1 MRVKNLRTELMR
13 NIAKAAL
20 PCLSRWALAATLAL
34 IGLGLIGCGTTP
46 FAEVGPQEPLL
57 PAIEGESKFSDR
69 FELEEIPQFFH
80 DLFGKELLEGNEVH
94 HYMEEK
100 KFDDAG
106 NLEAGF
112 SGQWDTIRF
121 AVELDHEILTHET
134 FRGRHAEAAIGDHLR
149 ILPATLFPA
158 SYIIQKTEFDGQRFD
173 ISFSHERH
181 LFTLLNTRMSN
192 TIYIPDTVGFNQL
205 GGGAGRRTSTDSA
218 AFLANSRIIGFRA
231 QGMIGDIFR
240 VGATYLNMRQEFHQR
255 THNPFFG
262 SVPNTPP
269 QVLILT
275 FRDDSPEDGR
285 VGAAF
290 QSMDVVIR
298 YKEKLYDVE
307 VITDDPNTGEP
318 LEEPVIIRTPQET
331 DEQTLTWQVSYDEMQ
346 DGNLIGNVLSGGDP
360 DGSVTTELPSSDPRI
375 VRNVAADNA
384 DYPFLGDWRVANGF
398 DAFHYALDLTNL
410 PEAAANELG
419 SSVLNPAVV
428 ISIEFKNI
436 KVAGDYNIVMNGYS
450 PAAAGDEEGPLLNM
464 IESGLIQMPYRDV
477 IQAPGN
483 IGQEQGQDID
493 VSDPNGW
500 NPKTIESLQFGAPR
514 SAVLA
519 GVDLEGTIGN
529 VLVRA
534 QYSVNNKYKAYP
546 TVGEERIDIYLLTQ
560 DSGIPNATVGDAA
573 DFKYDQES
581 EGRTFSANNGAEF
594 KSTPGGDSH
603 DSAEVAWFISLEHRL
618 GSILFK
624 EAFYHIDPGYTT
636 NYFGWGSSIA
646 RDEPYDDPWP
656 EARVD
661 LGEGGTLAIPAD
673 PFDDFTYRLIE
684 DDDDEDSFPD
694 SDDFDGVLP
703 KADDRDQNGIL
714 DYQEDFLIFDADP
727 PIFDDLIDHD
737 NNGII
742 DSLEDDYEP
751 DYEYGIDRSGYHIEV
766 AWDIFDNMTTTFGWL
781 NESEVSSA
789 RRNNS
794 RYLHFDFQ
802 RDIAELGTFRLQ
814 DRFRI
819 VDDDIPDYSIALV
832 PGALG
837 EDQIEDQL
845 DFYNATENTTTLQ
858 FLYNAINNLTL
869 EGKYLLTIGRQSP
882 PSDERLIFPDDPD
895 TPDIDERIDLMVPQT
910 QVDISGGQ
918 RDYPFYPDPNLIFD
932 IDNWQGRRYGIQ
944 SYWDEEGNVVTEEGK
959 TLNQQLLIFRARYE
973 LPLKEIGGLQ
983 SIVESISEDIVIT
996 PVYKYI
1002 LERGSDRSRDSLYTS
1017 RFNLGDFEK
1026 GTRFALDPINVNP
1039 GDAESREYLRFN
1051 KNSREIVEGIRF
1063 DYQFT
1068 QQTKIVA
1075 GFQYRKFINKDKD
1088 YQRYLAVIPDGDDIA
1103 PVEYRPDSR
1112 TRIFELQLI
1121 QQGNWQGFTVAI
1133 LSGFRIYRDV
1143 LNNVE
1148 SNSTYIRAMTGF

>member
-1 MRVKNLRTELMR
+1 MRIKTLRTELMR
-13 NIAKAAL
+13 KISKAAF
-20 PCLSRWALAATLAL
+20 PCLGRWALTASLAL

-46 FAEVGPQEPLL
+46 FAELGPQEPLL

-69 FELEEIPQFFH
+69 FELEEIPLFFH
-80 DLFGKELLEGNEVH
+80 DLFGKELLEGHEVH

-100 KFDDAG
+100 QFDNAG
-106 NLEAGF
+106 NLAAGF

-121 AVELDHEILTHET
+121 VVELDHEVLTHDT
-134 FRGRHAEAAIGDHLR
+134 FRGRHAEAAIGDYLR
-149 ILPATLFPA
+149 IMPETLFPA
-158 SYIIQKTEFDGQRFD
+158 AYIIQKTEFDGQRFD

-181 LFTLLNTRMSN
+181 LFTLLNTRASN
-192 TIYIPDTVGFNQL
+192 TVYIPDAVGFNAL
-205 GGGAGRRTSTDSA
+205 GGGAGRRTSTEDI

-231 QGMIGDIFR
+231 QGMVGDVFR
-240 VGATYLNMRQEFHQR
+240 VGATYMNMRQEFHQR

-269 QVLILT
+269 QVIVLT

-298 YKEKLYDVE
+298 YREELYDVE
-307 VITDDPNTGEP
+307 VITEDPNTGEP
-318 LEEPVIIRTPQET
+318 LEEPLVIRTPHET
-331 DEQTLTWQVSYDEMQ
+331 EEQTLTWQVSYDEMQ
-346 DGNLIGNVLSGGDP
+346 DGNLTGDVLFGGSPDP
-360 DGSVTTELPSSDPRI
+360 TVTTELPSSDPRI
-375 VRNVAADNA
+375 VRNVGADNA

-410 PEAAANELG
+410 PEVASNELG
-419 SSVLNPAVV
+419 SQVLNPAVV
-428 ISIEFKNI
+428 ISVEFRNI

-450 PAAAGDEEGPLLNM
+450 PANIGDEDGQLLNM
-464 IESGLIQMPYRDV
+464 DPSGLIVMPYRDV

-483 IGQEQGQDID
+483 VGQEQGQDID

-500 NPKTIESLQFGAPR
+500 EPKTISSLQYGAPR

-519 GVDLEGTIGN
+519 GIDLEGTIGN

-546 TVGEERIDIYLLTQ
+546 TVAEDRIDIHLLTQ
-560 DSGIPNATVGDAA
+560 DSGVANATVGDAA
-573 DFKYDQES
+573 DFKYDEAS

-594 KSTPGGDSH
+594 KFTPGGDNH
-603 DSAEVAWFISLEHRL
+603 DSAEVAWFVQLEHRL

-636 NYFGWGSSIA
+636 NYFGWGSNTA

-656 EARVD
+656 DARVD
-661 LGEGGTLAIPAD
+661 LGEGGTAAIPID
-673 PFDDFTYRLIE
+673 PFDDYTYHFVE
-684 DDDDEDSFPD
+684 DDDDRDSFPD
-694 SDDFDGVLP
+694 SEDFDGVLP

-727 PIFDDLIDHD
+727 PIFDDLVDHD

-751 DYEYGIDRSGYHIEV
+751 DYAYGIDRRGYHIEV

-814 DRFRI
+814 DRLRI
-819 VDDDIPDYSIALV
+819 VDDDIPDYSIALI

-837 EDQIEDQL
+837 EAQIEDQL

-858 FLYNAINNLTL
+858 LLYNAINNLTL
-869 EGKYLLTIGRQSP
+869 EGKYLFTIGRQSP
-882 PSDERLIFPDDPD
+882 PSEERLIFPDDPD

-910 QVDISGGQ
+910 QVDISGGE

-944 SYWDEEGNVVTEEGK
+944 SYWDEEGNVITEEGK
-959 TLNQQLLIFRARYE
+959 TLNQQLFLFRARYE
-973 LPLKEIGGLQ
+973 IPLKEIGGLQ

-1002 LERGSDRSRDSLYTS
+1002 VERSSDRSRDSLYIS
-1017 RFNLGDFEK
+1017 RFNLGDFER
-1026 GTRFALDPINVNP
+1026 GVRFALDPINVHP
-1039 GDAESREYLRFN
+1039 SDAESREYLRFN

-1068 QQTKIVA
+1068 QRTAIVA
-1075 GFQYRKFINKDKD
+1075 GFQYRKFVNKDKD
-1088 YQRYLAVIPDGDDIA
+1088 YHRYLSVIPDGFDIA

-1121 QQGNWQGFTVAI
+1121 QEGDWQGFVVAI

-1143 LNNVE
+1143 LHNVE

>member
-1 MRVKNLRTELMR
+1 MR
-13 NIAKAAL
+13 NIAKAAF
-20 PCLSRWALAATLAL
+20 PCLRQWTLAASLAL

-80 DLFGKELLEGNEVH
+80 DLFGKELMEGHEVH
-94 HYMEEK
+94 HYGEAK
-100 KFDDAG
+100 KFDRAG
-106 NLEAGF
+106 NLFAGF
-112 SGQWDTIRF
+112 SAQWDTMRF
-121 AVELDHEILTHET
+121 AIELDHEVLTHDT

-149 ILPATLFPA
+149 ILPETLFPA
-158 SYIIQKTEFDGQRFD
+158 GYIIRKTEFDGQRFD

-192 TIYIPDTVGFNQL
+192 SIFIPATGNLQTL
-205 GGGAGRRTSTDSA
+205 GGGAGRRTSTQSA
-218 AFLANSRIIGFRA
+218 DFLANSRIIGFRA

-240 VGATYLNMRQEFHQR
+240 VGATYMNVRQEFHQR

-269 QVLILT
+269 QILVLT

-298 YKEKLYDVE
+298 YREELYDVE

-318 LEEPVIIRTPQET
+318 LEEPIVIRTPHET
-331 DEQTLTWQVSYDEMQ
+331 EEQTLTWQVAYDEMQ
-346 DGNLIGNVLSGGDP
+346 DGNLTGNVLSGGSPDP
-360 DGSVTTELPSSDPRI
+360 TVTTQLPSSDPRI
-375 VRNVAADNA
+375 VRNVGADNA

-419 SSVLNPAVV
+419 SRVLNPAVV
-428 ISIEFKNI
+428 ISIEFKNV

-450 PAAAGDEEGPLLNM
+450 PFNVGDEDGQLLNM
-464 IESGLIQMPYRDV
+464 DETGLIKMPYRDV
-477 IQAPGN
+477 VQAPGN

-500 NPKTIESLQFGAPR
+500 NPKTISSLQYGAPR

-529 VLVRA
+529 VLIRA

-546 TVGEERIDIYLLTQ
+546 TVAEERIDIYLLEQ
-560 DSGIPNATVGDAA
+560 DSGIANATVGDAA
-573 DFKYDQES
+573 DFKYDEES

-594 KSTPGGDSH
+594 KFTPGGDNH
-603 DSAEVAWFISLEHRL
+603 DSAEVAWFVSLEHRL
-618 GSILFK
+618 GRILFK

-636 NYFGWGSSIA
+636 NYNGWGNNNA
-646 RDEPYDDPWP
+646 RDDVYGANPGAWP
-656 EARVD
+656 ETRDD
-661 LGEGGTLAIPAD
+661 LGDGAEVIPNTNGFNED
-673 PFDDFTYRLIE
+673 IYRFVE
-684 DDDDEDSFPD
+684 DDDDRDSFPD
-694 SDDFDGVLP
+694 SIDFDGVLP
-703 KADDRDQNGIL
+703 QADDRDQNGIL

-751 DYEYGIDRSGYHIEV
+751 DYEYGIDRRGYHIEV

-814 DRFRI
+814 DRLRI

-837 EDQIEDQL
+837 EDQVDDQL

-869 EGKYLLTIGRQSP
+869 ETKYLFTIGRQSP

-895 TPDIDERIDLMVPQT
+895 TPDIDERIDLMVPQV
-910 QVDISGGQ
+910 QVNISGGQ
-918 RDYPFYPDPNLIFD
+918 REYPFYPDPELIFD

-944 SYWDEEGNVVTEEGK
+944 SYWDEDGNVITEEGK
-959 TLNQQLLIFRARYE
+959 TLNQQLLVFRARYDI
-973 LPLKEIGGLQ
+973 PLKEIGGLQ
-983 SIVESISEDIVIT
+983 SIVESISEDIVIS

-1002 LERGSDRSRDSLYTS
+1002 LERSSDRSRDSLYIS

-1026 GTRFALDPINVNP
+1026 GTRFALDPINVLP

-1068 QQTKIVA
+1068 QKTKIVA

-1088 YQRYLAVIPDGDDIA
+1088 YQRYLGVIPDGLDSA

-1121 QQGNWQGFTVAI
+1121 QEGSWQGFTVAI

-1148 SNSTYIRAMTGF
+1148 SNSTYIRAITGF